1 MALVKYNNNSI
12 SAVTSAASIPSG
24 AMTLIKTLTADNSA
38 NLSFVHGTD
47 GVVLDSTYPIYQFIF
62 VNPSIRS
69 NTEKLGFNVSIDS
82 GSNYNIAKTSSA
94 FRAYHGENGSG
105 GVLQYYGDDD
115 LAQGTGL
122 QPIQNG
128 GNSDADSCISGD
140 MFLFN
145 PSSTTFV
152 KHFIMKSNNNNS
164 GGRSQVLYIAGYAN
178 TTSAINAVRFQAN
191 TGNIDGKIK
200 LYGIKDS

>member
-12 SAVTSAASIPSG
+12 SAVTATGLANG
-24 AMTLIKTLTADNSA
+24 ALTHIKTLTADNSA
-38 NLSFVHGTD
+38 NLSFVHGSD
-47 GVVLDSTYPIYQFIF
+47 GVILDSTYPIYKFIL
-62 VNPSIRS
+62 VTPSIRS
-69 NTEKLGFNVSIDS
+69 NTNKLGFNVSIDG
-82 GSNYNIAKTSSA
+82 GSNYNVAKTSTA

-122 QPIQNG
+122 QPIHHG
-128 GNSDADSCISGD
+128 GNSDSDSCVSGD

-152 KHFIMKSNNNNS
+152 KNFIIKSVLNNS
-164 GGRSQVLYIAGYAN
+164 STNSQVEYMAGYAN
-178 TTSAINAVRFQAN
+178 TTSAVNAVRFQAN
-191 TGNIDGKIK
+191 SGNMDGTIK

>member
-1 MALVKYNNNSI
+1 MAII
-12 SAVTSAASIPSG
+12 SNAVTIADAG
-24 AMTLIKTLTADNSA
+24 AFSVSLGSLVHIKTLTADNSA
-38 NLSFVHGTD
+38 NLSFVHGTAD
-47 GVVLDSTYPIYQFIF
+47 VVLDSTYPIYQFIF

-82 GSNYNIAKTSSA
+82 GSNYNVAKTSTA
-94 FRAYHGENGSG
+94 FRAYHGENDSG

-122 QPIQNG
+122 QPIHHG
-128 GNSDADSCISGD
+128 GNTDADSCVSGD

-152 KHFIMKSNNNNS
+152 KHFIIKSVLNNS
-164 GGRSQVLYIAGYAN
+164 STNSQVEYMAGYAN

>member
-12 SAVTSAASIPSG
+12 SAVTSTGLATGS
-24 AMTLIKTLTADNSA
+24 LVHIKTLTADNSA
-38 NLSFVHGTD
+38 NLSFVHGSN

-82 GSNYNIAKTSSA
+82 GSNYNIAKTSTA
-94 FRAYHGENGSG
+94 FRAHHGENDSG

-122 QPIQNG
+122 QPIHHG

-164 GGRSQVLYIAGYAN
+164 SGRSQVLHIAGYAN

-191 TGNIDGKIK
+191 TGNIDGTIK

>member
-12 SAVTSAASIPSG
+12 SAVTSTGLATGSLVP
-24 AMTLIKTLTADNSA
+24 IKTLTASSSA
-38 NLSFVHGTD
+38 TLSFVHGTD

-62 VNPSIRS
+62 INPSIRS
-69 NTEKLGFNVSIDS
+69 NTEKLAFNVSIDG
-82 GSNYNIAKTSSA
+82 GSNYNVAKTSTA
-94 FRAYHGENGSG
+94 FRAYHGENDSG

-122 QPIQNG
+122 QPIHHG
-128 GNSDADSCISGD
+128 GNTDADSCVSGD

-152 KHFIMKSNNNNS
+152 KHFIIKSVLNNS
-164 GGRSQVLYIAGYAN
+164 STNSQVEYMAGYAN

-191 TGNIDGKIK
+191 TGNIDGTIK

>member
-12 SAVTSAASIPSG
+12 SDITTAGQVATGSLVP
-24 AMTLIKTLTADNSA
+24 IKTLTASSSA
-38 NLSFVHGTD
+38 TLSFVHGTD

-62 VNPSIRS
+62 INPSIRS
-69 NTEKLGFNVSIDS
+69 NTEKLAFNVSIDG
-82 GSNYNIAKTSSA
+82 GSNYNVAKTSTA
-94 FRAYHGENGSG
+94 FRAYHGENDSG

-122 QPIQNG
+122 QPIHHG
-128 GNSDADSCISGD
+128 GNTDADSCVSGD

-152 KHFIMKSNNNNS
+152 KHFIIKSVLNNS
-164 GGRSQVLYIAGYAN
+164 STNSQVEYMAGYAN

-191 TGNIDGKIK
+191 TGNIDGTIK